1 MILFLLKINIKHKFA
16 LKIYN
21 ENNIDSYEALEEIL
35 KWKRTK
41 TKRNKTKDRIDIELS
56 IRNLFNKLNKS

>member
-1 MILFLLKINIKHKFA
+1 MSVNFKNLG
-16 LKIYN
+16 
-21 ENNIDSYEALEEIL
+21 SYEALEEIL

-41 TKRNKTKDRIDIELS
+41 PKRNKTKDRIDIEIS